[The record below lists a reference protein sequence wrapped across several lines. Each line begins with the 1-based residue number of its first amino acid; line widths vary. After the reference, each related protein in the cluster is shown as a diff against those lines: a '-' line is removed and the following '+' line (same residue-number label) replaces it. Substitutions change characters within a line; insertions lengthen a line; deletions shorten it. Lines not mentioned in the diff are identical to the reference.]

1 MRGSKRL
8 LVMPFVVMAAI
19 LPMLAATG
27 AGNASAGPAA
37 RPCQAVRTFVPP
49 AATDDPFGITN
60 GRGGIWIATGDTI
73 DRLHNGSFH
82 AFTLDDPSTADAG
95 WLAWDHKSPYI
106 WFSDGGNSRI
116 GTLSDRGV
124 IKDYDIP
131 AGSGGPGGAGSL
143 VITKRFIWFTDQ
155 TNNRIGRFDRTSG
168 AFTFYTVPT
177 DNAEV
182 LGMVRGHDG
191 DLYFIE
197 RQAAKVGRLDP
208 KTGKFREWALT
219 SGAFPNRMAV
229 DPSGNVW
236 FTELIANLVGRIG
249 PHGRL
254 AQFHVSGGPVGLT
267 YYHGALF
274 TPLYKAGMLAEV
286 DLRGNVVQRWTLPHA
301 VGVLQVAARDHNVY
315 VADHFANHVYRVNLA
330 CSG

>member
-1 MRGSKRL
+1 MKSSKTL
-8 LVMPFVVMAAI
+8 LATPFVVMAAI
-19 LPMLAATG
+19 LPILAVTG
-27 AGNASAGPAA
+27 AGNASAGPAG
-37 RPCQAVRTFVPP
+37 RQCQAVRTFVPP
-49 AATDDPFGITN
+49 AATDRPFGITN
-60 GRGGIWIATGDTI
+60 GRGGIWIATGDRI

-82 AFTLDDPSTADAG
+82 SFTLDDAATADAY

-124 IKDYDIP
+124 FKDYDIP

-143 VITKRFIWFTDQ
+143 VVTKRFVWFTDSG
-155 TNNRIGRFDRTSG
+155 NNRIGRFDRTSKTF
-168 AFTFYTVPT
+168 AFYPVPT
-177 DNAEV
+177 DNSEV
-182 LGMVRGHDG
+182 LGMARGHDG

-208 KTGKFREWALT
+208 RTGKFKEWALT

-236 FTELIANLVGRIG
+236 FTELFAGLIGRIG
-249 PHGRL
+249 PHGHL
-254 AQFHVSGGPVGLT
+254 LQYHVAGGPVGLT

-274 TPLYKAGMLAEV
+274 TALYKSGKLAEV
-286 DLRGNVVQRWTLPHA
+286 DLHGNVVRTWTLPHA
-301 VGVLQVAARDHNVY
+301 GGVLQVAGRDGSVY
-315 VADHFANHVYRVNLA
+315 VADHFANHVYRVDLA
-330 CSG
+330 C